1 VVLPNVDEWFV
12 YTSLNISRFA
22 ADIVDLLKSAR
33 NNLGAWDRGTL
44 FEEPISFLF
53 EAESAHVV
61 NIVEPP
67 KQVSIL
73 ILRHFM
79 ETSAVEVLSEESRI
93 SDIKITMNVLL
104 GWHQAVETVWEAFLW
119 FLQLCRVLNIEDT
132 LRALQGHHMWRK
144 FDEFLK
150 HVLIIVQLSDQ
161 GGWDIQNTTVPDAH
175 VHDVLVSVR
184 NFDLSF

>member
-1 VVLPNVDEWFV
+1 
-12 YTSLNISRFA
+12 
-22 ADIVDLLKSAR
+22 
-33 NNLGAWDRGTL
+33 LGAGDRGAL

-104 GWHQAVETVWEAFLW
+104 GWHQAVETV
-119 FLQLCRVLNIEDT
+119 
-132 LRALQGHHMWRK
+132 
-144 FDEFLK
+144 
-150 HVLIIVQLSDQ
+150 
-161 GGWDIQNTTVPDAH
+161 
-175 VHDVLVSVR
+175 
-184 NFDLSF
+184 